1 MSKGLKTLL
10 AGAALLVFWGA
21 LAAYTSQ
28 MSLPSLG
35 GGIAYDPL
43 FFPQLLIGAGL
54 ILAIALIVQGARP
67 LLAGIRVTDEE
78 PQKTGRIAFVI
89 VAVGAYFAA
98 MPVLGFPISSAVFL
112 LVFAFALGYRKP
124 VGLLATAVL
133 GPLVI
138 WYVFT
143 AGLEAPLPAWPSF

>member
-10 AGAALLVFWGA
+10 AGAALLLVWGA
-21 LAAYTSQ
+21 LAAYTAQ

-43 FFPQLLIGAGL
+43 FVPQLLIGAG
-54 ILAIALIVQGARP
+54 IVLAIILMVQGIRP
-67 LLAGIRVTDEE
+67 LLAGIRIADEE
-78 PQKTGRIAFVI
+78 PQKTGRILFVI
-89 VAVGAYFAA
+89 VAVGLYFAA
-98 MPVLGFPISSAVFL
+98 MPVLGFPLSSAVFL

-124 VGLLATAVL
+124 VGLVATAIL